1 MEELKRQFQAHL
13 DEDRRVQESIHST
26 LRDIQE
32 AQRLVNVNHLPH
44 IEANVGLLAKSFTDH
59 QLDVAKREAEKGIA
73 MAKISTDAEWT
84 KKIMFAV
91 LTVAIAGVGGLF
103 FSLFGKG

>member
-1 MEELKRQFQAHL
+1 MEELKRQFSEHIA
-13 DEDRRVQESIHST
+13 EDRRINMEIHTT

-44 IEANVGLLAKSFTDH
+44 IESHLATLTKSDN
-59 QLDVAKREAEKGIA
+59 DKAIAIAK
-73 MAKISTDAEWT
+73 MSTDAEWT

>member
-1 MEELKRQFQAHL
+1 MEELKRQFAEHIA
-13 DEDRRVQESIHST
+13 EDRRINMEIHTT

-44 IEANVGLLAKSFTDH
+44 IEDHLATLTKNDNEKAIAI
-59 QLDVAKREAEKGIA
+59 AKMG
-73 MAKISTDAEWT
+73 TDAEWT

-103 FSLFGKG
+103 FSLFGK

>member
-1 MEELKRQFQAHL
+1 MEEMKRMLAEHVAA
-13 DEDRRVQESIHST
+13 DERIQERIHET

-44 IEANVGLLAKSFTDH
+44 IEANMGTLAKSFTDH
-59 QLDVAKREAEKGIA
+59 QILVANREREDGIL
-73 MAKISTDAEWT
+73 MAKMSTDAEWT

-103 FSLFGKG
+103 FSLFGK